1 MRKNAQ
7 DGIYTEGESQ
17 TGYFLVPLRRTL
29 GQNIICDIKE
39 ILQNLRTEP
48 HFELFSQGLTGIT
61 GYSHTPTIFK
71 HSNLNSR
78 TKISTIIL
86 DVRISHC

>member
-17 TGYFLVPLRRTL
+17 TGYFFTSPGVVPLRRTL

-39 ILQNLRTEP
+39 ILEEIRTEP
-48 HFELFSQGLTGIT
+48 HFELS
-61 GYSHTPTIFK
+61 S
-71 HSNLNSR
+71 
-78 TKISTIIL
+78 
-86 DVRISHC
+86 